1 MKLYVNSP
9 SSSTAYTS
17 LALTASRSGIHFN
30 VSGYL
35 AIRALNSF
43 SMLSDPIRVFKILGI
58 GLTVTAFTIYRI
70 FNSLSISGKVRQRT
84 QTYLKLDELNRNIRF
99 TSKWTDADIDYFIER
114 YKQIIHEDN
123 LQCVENTDQFL
134 KMLDEMG
141 KNGPGKL
148 ANDIDK

>member
-1 MKLYVNSP
+1 MLE
-9 SSSTAYTS
+9 
-17 LALTASRSGIHFN
+17 
-30 VSGYL
+30 
-35 AIRALNSF
+35 LNMDEF
-43 SMLSDPIRVFKILGI
+43 ILSNVFKILGI